1 MAAVKISAL
10 TDPVETWNDRYAQSA
25 YIFGTEP
32 NHYLVQCQRYLKA
45 GMSALA
51 IADGEGRNSVWLA
64 KQGLTASAFDIST
77 VAVEKARRLA
87 RDENVEV
94 DFSVADCGTWDWDS
108 SKFDVVVA
116 IFVQFAAP
124 NDRKLLF
131 ANMIRS
137 LKPGGLIILQGYTPK
152 QLEYK
157 TGGPPDLDN
166 LYTEDLLR
174 DEFSGLDIIDMNGYE
189 MELREGSQHSGM
201 SALIGMVAKK

>member
-1 MAAVKISAL
+1 MPIHKSSAF
-10 TDPVETWNDRYAQSA
+10 TNPVEIWNDRYSQRE

-32 NHYLVQCQRYLKA
+32 NHYLVKCQRYLKA

-64 KQGLTASAFDIST
+64 KQGLITSAFDIST
-77 VAVEKARRLA
+77 VGIEKARKLA
-87 RDENVEV
+87 SDENVEV
-94 DFSVADCGTWDWDS
+94 DFSLADCDAWDWDS
-108 SKFDVVVA
+108 KKFDVVAA

-124 NDRKLLF
+124 DVRKLLF

-137 LKPGGLIILQGYTPK
+137 LKPGGLIVLQGYTPK

-157 TGGPPDLDN
+157 TGGPPTLSN
-166 LYTEDLLR
+166 LYTENLLR
-174 DEFSGLDIIDMNGYE
+174 DEFSHLNIIDMSEYE